1 MTRLRIMTS
10 VALFAIVPSACE
22 RQTQANASSA
32 GSETTAATPAPRLI
46 TLPDSETAV
55 AMTPPVLPARIAG
68 DCPSP
73 DRCEFGTNWRT
84 CEAVPVYREARD
96 GAPLLRMLKPD
107 EKFIAVGGEIELIA
121 PGEVEMLVAS
131 SPAQTGGLALQ
142 KGLKLAVYGP
152 MPVSRALYFDPASG
166 KGWSPP
172 AASDAFWWDDKI
184 AKLTRAPSMTWWVK
198 VRLGDGSAGWIQL
211 KSVPDLRNFPIYYN
225 TEAIQAWNVDVVRDD
240 ESPDCAGMLE
250 ITKELVTK

>member
-10 VALFAIVPSACE
+10 VALFAIVPAACE

-32 GSETTAATPAPRLI
+32 GSETIAAAPAPRLI

-55 AMTPPVLPARIAG
+55 AMTLPVLPARIAG
-68 DCPSP
+68 DCPSAEN
-73 DRCEFGTNWRT
+73 CEFGTNWRA

-96 GAPLLRMLKPD
+96 GAQLLRMLQPD
-107 EKFIAVGGEIELIA
+107 EKFIAEGGEIELIA
-121 PGEVEMLVAS
+121 PGEVEILV
-131 SPAQTGGLALQ
+131 PNTPNQTGGLALQ

-152 MPVSRALYFDPASG
+152 MPGRRALYFDPASG

-184 AKLTRAPSMTWWVK
+184 AKLTRAPAMTWWVK
-198 VRLGDGSAGWIQL
+198 VTLGDGSVGWLQL
-211 KSVPDLRNFPIYYN
+211 KSVPDLRNFPIYN
-225 TEAIQAWNVDVVRDD
+225 KAEAMQAWNVDMVRDD
-240 ESPDCAGMLE
+240 ESPDCAGMLK
-250 ITKELVTK
+250 IKELMTK

>member
-10 VALFAIVPSACE
+10 VALFAIASSACE
-22 RQTQANASSA
+22 RKTKENVPSA
-32 GSETTAATPAPRLI
+32 GGETTAAEPASRLI

-73 DRCEFGTNWRT
+73 DKCEFGTNWRT

-96 GAPLLRMLKPD
+96 GAPLLRMLKAD
-107 EKFIAVGGEIELIA
+107 EKFIAEGGEIELIA

-131 SPAQTGGLALQ
+131 SPAQTGGMALQ

-152 MPVSRALYFDPASG
+152 MPVSRALYFDPGSG

-172 AASDAFWWDDKI
+172 AASDAFWWDNKI
-184 AKLTRAPSMTWWVK
+184 AKLTRAPVMTWWVK
-198 VRLGDGSAGWIQL
+198 VRLGEGSTGWLQL
-211 KSVPDLRNFPIYYN
+211 KSVPDLRNFPIYYSS
-225 TEAIQAWNVDVVRDD
+225 EDIQAWNVDVVRDD
-240 ESPDCAGMLE
+240 ESLDCVGMLK
-250 ITKELVTK
+250 IVKELVTK